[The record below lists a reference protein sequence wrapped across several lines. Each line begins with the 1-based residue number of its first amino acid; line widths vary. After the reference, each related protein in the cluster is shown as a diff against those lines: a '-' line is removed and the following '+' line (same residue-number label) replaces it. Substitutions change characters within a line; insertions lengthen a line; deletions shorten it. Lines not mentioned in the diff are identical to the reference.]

1 MAKNTSLKIHIFL
14 LLTLLCFIK
23 SDDDDVKWL
32 DYYQGKGFFE
42 EMTEYPNVKKFAV
55 QFKDG
60 YDGPFYMKIEVTT
73 EEGKEAPLLCFSNTE
88 SSCENKQI
96 LVRNLVGNSVF
107 FWVKKEQFE
116 AEGLEPYF
124 LVTCPGEGSCKYSI
138 RGSDNAI

>member
-42 EMTEYPNVKKFAV
+42 KMTEYPNVKKFAV

-60 YDGPFYMKIEVTT
+60 YDGPFT
-73 EEGKEAPLLCFSNTE
+73 
-88 SSCENKQI
+88 
-96 LVRNLVGNSVF
+96 
-107 FWVKKEQFE
+107 
-116 AEGLEPYF
+116 
-124 LVTCPGEGSCKYSI
+124 
-138 RGSDNAI
+138 